1 MERFEPGLER
11 CGFGLLCLAS
21 SIALSIS
28 GIAILIL
35 R

>member
-1 MERFEPGLER
+1 MERYDPALQR

-21 SIALSIS
+21 AVALSIS
-28 GIAILIL
+28 GIAYLVF